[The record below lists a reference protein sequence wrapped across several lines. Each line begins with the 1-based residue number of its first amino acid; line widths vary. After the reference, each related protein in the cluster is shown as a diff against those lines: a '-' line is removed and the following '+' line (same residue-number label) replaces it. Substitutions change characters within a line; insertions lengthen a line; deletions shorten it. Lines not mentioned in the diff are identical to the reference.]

1 MDVKLDDLN
10 LVKASVD
17 DAEKIAQIISSVSEG
32 MLEFMFANF
41 AKACG
46 LNGVNE
52 LLTLILRDE
61 KGIFTLDHFILIKF
75 KHDVVGLAFAYLQQL
90 HQDLLP
96 DFVIKGLTEN
106 EKELINEILPFAKN
120 SLYLNTLYVRD
131 DIQNCGLGKLLLT
144 LVKDKAIEKQCSSV
158 RLHVFNDNKK
168 ALSFYKKYGFKEIHQ
183 CSYPEGFLLK
193 HPQGGTIM
201 ELNLGGAV

>member
-1 MDVKLDDLN
+1 MDIKLDDLN

-32 MLEFMFANF
+32 ILEFMFANF
-41 AKACG
+41 AKTCG

-61 KGIFTLDHFILIKF
+61 KGIFNLDHFILIKF
-75 KHDVVGLAFAYLQQL
+75 KHDLVGLAFAYLQKL

-96 DFVIKGLTEN
+96 DFVIKGLKEN
-106 EKELINEILPFAKN
+106 EKELINEILPYAKN

-168 ALSFYKKYGFKEIHQ
+168 ALSFYKKHGFKEIYQ
-183 CSYPEGFLLK
+183 CKYPEAFLLK
-193 HPQGGTIM
+193 HPQGGSIM
-201 ELNLGGAV
+201 ELNLGGAA